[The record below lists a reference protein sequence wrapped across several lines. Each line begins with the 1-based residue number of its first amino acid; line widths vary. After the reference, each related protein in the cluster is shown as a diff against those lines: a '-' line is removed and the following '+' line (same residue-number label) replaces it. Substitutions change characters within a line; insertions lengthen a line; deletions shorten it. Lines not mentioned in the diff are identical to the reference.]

1 LFPKILFQPIDAIHS
16 MAVPL
21 SMTDSS
27 LNISIQD
34 VTKTYGDF
42 YALKNVSLEVTSG
55 EFLTLLGPS
64 GSGKTTLLM
73 VLAGFTSP
81 DYGSVKFGDEE
92 VILKPPHLR
101 GIGMVFQ
108 NYALFPHMNV
118 AENVGYH
125 QKLRGV
131 SKEDT
136 RKSVDEALAT
146 VKLDGLGHRRVDELS
161 GGQRQ
166 RVALARAIVFKPKI
180 LLMDEPLSALDKK
193 LREEMQIE
201 LRQLHDSLNMTT
213 VYVTHDQKEALTMS
227 DRIAVINDG
236 QLMQLGTPNQ
246 IYQSPNNAFIADFI
260 GESSLLPATVK
271 NGVASIGSSKL
282 QVASKLEKDGDFLL
296 VIRPEKLFIA
306 GTKARDTNHFQ
317 GVVEDSI
324 FQGESQLMVIKLDP
338 KTYGDQSLR
347 MRLPN
352 SSVAQDELPGIG
364 EKITVGL
371 KVVDSYFVEQADVGA

>member
-1 LFPKILFQPIDAIHS
+1 
-16 MAVPL
+16 
-21 SMTDSS
+21 MTDNS
-27 LNISIQD
+27 LNISIHD

-118 AENVGYH
+118 AENVGYP

-131 SKEDT
+131 TKEDT
-136 RKSVDEALAT
+136 RKSVEEALAT

-306 GTKARDTNHFQ
+306 GTKARDSNHFQ

-352 SSVAQDELPGIG
+352 SSVAQDELPDIG

>member
-1 LFPKILFQPIDAIHS
+1 MQSNA
-16 MAVPL
+16 
-21 SMTDSS
+21 
-27 LNISIQD
+27 LNISINSI
-34 VTKTYGDF
+34 TKTYGDF
-42 YALKNVSLEVTSG
+42 HALNDVNLEVNSG

-73 VLAGFTSP
+73 VLAGFTRP
-81 DYGSVKFGDEE
+81 DYGSVKFGEEE

-101 GIGMVFQ
+101 EIGMVFQ

-118 AENVGYH
+118 EDNIGYP

-131 SKEDT
+131 SKSET
-136 RKSVDEALAT
+136 KLNVDEALSI
-146 VKLDGLGHRRVDELS
+146 VKLDGLGKRRVGELS
-161 GGQRQ
+161 GGQKQ

-201 LRQLHDSLNMTT
+201 LRQLHDSLNITT

-236 QLMQLGTPNQ
+236 QLMQLDTPNE
-246 IYQSPNNAFIADFI
+246 IYKRPNNAFIADFI
-260 GESSLLPATVK
+260 GESSLLSVK
-271 NGVASIGSSKL
+271 VQGGAAYLGASEICTN
-282 QVASKLEKDGDFLL
+282 QTPDRDGDYLL
-296 VIRPEKLFIA
+296 MVRPEKLFLA
-306 GTKARDTNHFQ
+306 ERTEKDTNFFD
-317 GVVEDSI
+317 GLVEESI

-338 KTYGDQSLR
+338 EIYGGQELR

-352 SSVAQDELPGIG
+352 GSETMQSLPKTG
-364 EKITVGL
+364 EKISVGL
-371 KVVDSYFVEQADVGA
+371 RFADSFLVD

>member
-1 LFPKILFQPIDAIHS
+1 MQSNA
-16 MAVPL
+16 
-21 SMTDSS
+21 
-27 LNISIQD
+27 LNISINSI
-34 VTKTYGDF
+34 TKTYGDF
-42 YALKNVSLEVTSG
+42 HALNDVNLEVNSG

-73 VLAGFTSP
+73 VLAGFTRP
-81 DYGSVKFGDEE
+81 DYGSVKFGEEE

-101 GIGMVFQ
+101 EIGMVFQ

-118 AENVGYH
+118 EDNIGYP

-131 SKEDT
+131 SKSET
-136 RKSVDEALAT
+136 KLSVDEALSI
-146 VKLDGLGHRRVDELS
+146 VKLDGLGKRRVGELS
-161 GGQRQ
+161 GGQKQ

-201 LRQLHDSLNMTT
+201 LRQLHDSLNITT

-236 QLMQLGTPNQ
+236 QLMQLDTPNE
-246 IYQSPNNAFIADFI
+246 IYQRPNNAFIADFI
-260 GESSLLPATVK
+260 GESSLLSVK
-271 NGVASIGSSKL
+271 VQGGAAYLGASDICAN
-282 QVASKLEKDGDFLL
+282 QTPDRDGDYLL
-296 VIRPEKLFIA
+296 MVRPEKLFLA
-306 GTKARDTNHFQ
+306 ERTEKDTNFFD
-317 GVVEDSI
+317 GLVEESI

-338 KTYGDQSLR
+338 EIYGGQELR

-352 SSVAQDELPGIG
+352 GSETMQSLPKTG
-364 EKITVGL
+364 EKISVGL
-371 KVVDSYFVEQADVGA
+371 RYADSFLVD

>member
-1 LFPKILFQPIDAIHS
+1 MQSNA
-16 MAVPL
+16 
-21 SMTDSS
+21 
-27 LNISIQD
+27 LNISIKSI
-34 VTKTYGDF
+34 TKTYGYF
-42 YALKNVSLEVTSG
+42 HALNDVNLEVNSG

-73 VLAGFTSP
+73 VLAGFTRP
-81 DYGSVKFGDEE
+81 DYGSVKFGEEE

-101 GIGMVFQ
+101 EIGMVFQ

-118 AENVGYH
+118 EDNIGYP

-131 SKEDT
+131 SKSET
-136 RKSVDEALAT
+136 KHSVDEALSI
-146 VKLDGLGHRRVDELS
+146 VKLDGLGKRRVGELS
-161 GGQRQ
+161 GGQKQ

-201 LRQLHDSLNMTT
+201 LRQLHDSLNITT

-236 QLMQLGTPNQ
+236 QLMQLDTPNE
-246 IYQSPNNAFIADFI
+246 IYKRPNNAFIADFI
-260 GESSLLPATVK
+260 GESSLLSVK
-271 NGVASIGSSKL
+271 VQGGAAYLGASEICAN
-282 QVASKLEKDGDFLL
+282 QTPDRDGDYLL
-296 VIRPEKLFIA
+296 MVRPEKLFLA
-306 GTKARDTNHFQ
+306 ERTEKDTNFFD
-317 GVVEDSI
+317 GLVEESI

-338 KTYGDQSLR
+338 EIYGGQELR

-352 SSVAQDELPGIG
+352 GSETMQSLPKTG
-364 EKITVGL
+364 EKISVGL
-371 KVVDSYFVEQADVGA
+371 RFADSFLVD

>member
-1 LFPKILFQPIDAIHS
+1 MQSNA
-16 MAVPL
+16 
-21 SMTDSS
+21 
-27 LNISIQD
+27 LNISIKSI
-34 VTKTYGDF
+34 TKTYGDF
-42 YALKNVSLEVTSG
+42 HALNDVNLEVNSG

-73 VLAGFTSP
+73 VLAGFTRP
-81 DYGSVKFGDEE
+81 DYGSVKFGEEE

-101 GIGMVFQ
+101 EIGMVFQ

-118 AENVGYH
+118 EDNIGYP

-131 SKEDT
+131 SKSET
-136 RKSVDEALAT
+136 KLSVDEALSI
-146 VKLDGLGHRRVDELS
+146 VKLDGLGKRRVGELS
-161 GGQRQ
+161 GGQKQ

-201 LRQLHDSLNMTT
+201 LRQLHDSLNITT

-236 QLMQLGTPNQ
+236 QLMQLDTPNE
-246 IYQSPNNAFIADFI
+246 IYKRPNNAFIADFI
-260 GESSLLPATVK
+260 GESSLLSVK
-271 NGVASIGSSKL
+271 VQGGAAYLGASEISVN
-282 QVASKLEKDGDFLL
+282 QPPERDGDYLL
-296 VIRPEKLFIA
+296 MVRPEKLFLA
-306 GTKARDTNHFQ
+306 ERTEKDTNFFD
-317 GVVEDSI
+317 GLVEESI

-338 KTYGDQSLR
+338 EIYGGQELR

-352 SSVAQDELPGIG
+352 GSETMQSLPKTG
-364 EKITVGL
+364 EKISVGL
-371 KVVDSYFVEQADVGA
+371 RFADSFLVD

>member
-1 LFPKILFQPIDAIHS
+1 MQSNA
-16 MAVPL
+16 
-21 SMTDSS
+21 
-27 LNISIQD
+27 LNISIKS

-42 YALKNVSLEVTSG
+42 HALNDVNLEVNSG

-73 VLAGFTSP
+73 VLAGFTRP
-81 DYGSVKFGDEE
+81 DYGSVKFGEEE

-101 GIGMVFQ
+101 EIGMVFQ

-118 AENVGYH
+118 EDNIGYP

-131 SKEDT
+131 SKSET
-136 RKSVDEALAT
+136 KLSVDEALRI
-146 VKLDGLGHRRVDELS
+146 VKLVGLGKRRVSELS
-161 GGQRQ
+161 GGQKQ

-201 LRQLHDSLNMTT
+201 LRQLHDSLNITT

-236 QLMQLGTPNQ
+236 QLMQLDTPNE
-246 IYQSPNNAFIADFI
+246 IYKRPNNAFIADFI
-260 GESSLLPATVK
+260 GESSLLSVK
-271 NGVASIGSSKL
+271 VQGGAAYLGASEICAN
-282 QVASKLEKDGDFLL
+282 QTPDRDGDYLL
-296 VIRPEKLFIA
+296 MVRPEKLFLA
-306 GTKARDTNHFQ
+306 ERTEKDTNFFD
-317 GVVEDSI
+317 GLVEESI

-338 KTYGDQSLR
+338 EIYGGQELR

-352 SSVAQDELPGIG
+352 GSETMQSIPKTG
-364 EKITVGL
+364 EKISVGL
-371 KVVDSYFVEQADVGA
+371 RFADSFLVD

>member
-1 LFPKILFQPIDAIHS
+1 
-16 MAVPL
+16 
-21 SMTDSS
+21 MTDSS
-27 LNISIQD
+27 LNISIKD

-42 YALKNVSLEVTSG
+42 YALKDVSLEVLSG

-81 DYGSVKFGDEE
+81 DYGSVRFGGEE
-92 VILKPPHLR
+92 VVLKPPHLR

-118 AENVGYH
+118 AENVGYP

-131 SKEDT
+131 SKEET
-136 RKSVDEALAT
+136 RKSVENALAT
-146 VKLDGLGHRRVDELS
+146 VKLHGLGHRRVDELS
-161 GGQRQ
+161 GGQKQ
-166 RVALARAIVFKPKI
+166 RVALARAIVFQPKI

-236 QLMQLGTPNQ
+236 RLMQLGTPNE
-246 IYQSPNNAFIADFI
+246 IYRRPENAFTADFI
-260 GESSLLPATVK
+260 GESSLLPAKVK
-271 NGVASIGSSKL
+271 NGIATIGSKKL
-282 QVASKLEKDGDFLL
+282 KGAQKLKEDGDFML
-296 VIRPEKLFIA
+296 VVRPEKLFIA
-306 GTKARDTNHFQ
+306 NKKARDANHFE
-317 GVVEDSI
+317 GLVEDSI

-338 KTYGDQSLR
+338 ENYGERSLR
-347 MRLPN
+347 LRIPNGSTSLGKLPDIN
-352 SSVAQDELPGIG
+352 
-364 EKITVGL
+364 EKIILGL
-371 KVVDSYFVEQADVGA
+371 KITDSYFVEAANGRD

>member
-1 LFPKILFQPIDAIHS
+1 MQSNA
-16 MAVPL
+16 
-21 SMTDSS
+21 
-27 LNISIQD
+27 LNISIKS

-42 YALKNVSLEVTSG
+42 HALNDVNLEVNSG

-73 VLAGFTSP
+73 VLAGFTRP
-81 DYGSVKFGDEE
+81 DYGSVKFGEEE

-101 GIGMVFQ
+101 EIGMVFQ

-118 AENVGYH
+118 EDNIGYP

-131 SKEDT
+131 SKSET
-136 RKSVDEALAT
+136 KLNVDEALSI
-146 VKLDGLGHRRVDELS
+146 VKLDGLGKRRVGELS
-161 GGQRQ
+161 GGQKQ

-201 LRQLHDSLNMTT
+201 LRQLHDSLNITT
-213 VYVTHDQKEALTMS
+213 LYVTHDQKEALTMS

-236 QLMQLGTPNQ
+236 QLMQLDTPNE
-246 IYQSPNNAFIADFI
+246 IYKRPNNAFIADFI
-260 GESSLLPATVK
+260 GESSLLSVK
-271 NGVASIGSSKL
+271 VQGGAAYLGASEICAN
-282 QVASKLEKDGDFLL
+282 QTPDRDGDYLL
-296 VIRPEKLFIA
+296 MVRPEKLFLA
-306 GTKARDTNHFQ
+306 ERTEKDTNFFD
-317 GVVEDSI
+317 GLVEESI

-338 KTYGDQSLR
+338 EIYGGQELR

-352 SSVAQDELPGIG
+352 GSETMQSLPKTG
-364 EKITVGL
+364 EKISVGL
-371 KVVDSYFVEQADVGA
+371 RFADSFLVD

>member
-1 LFPKILFQPIDAIHS
+1 MQSNA
-16 MAVPL
+16 
-21 SMTDSS
+21 
-27 LNISIQD
+27 LNISIKS

-42 YALKNVSLEVTSG
+42 HALNDVNLEVNSG

-73 VLAGFTSP
+73 VLAGFTRP
-81 DYGSVKFGDEE
+81 DYGSVKFGEEE

-101 GIGMVFQ
+101 EIGMVFQ

-118 AENVGYH
+118 EDNIGYP

-131 SKEDT
+131 SKSET
-136 RKSVDEALAT
+136 KLSVDEALSI
-146 VKLDGLGHRRVDELS
+146 VKLDGLGKRRVGELS
-161 GGQRQ
+161 GGQKQ

-201 LRQLHDSLNMTT
+201 LRQLHDSLNITT

-236 QLMQLGTPNQ
+236 QLMQLDTPNE
-246 IYQSPNNAFIADFI
+246 IYKRPNNAFIADFI
-260 GESSLLPATVK
+260 GESSLLSVK
-271 NGVASIGSSKL
+271 VQGGAAYLGASEICAN
-282 QVASKLEKDGDFLL
+282 QTPDRDGDYLL
-296 VIRPEKLFIA
+296 MVRPEKLFLA
-306 GTKARDTNHFQ
+306 EKTEKDTNFFD
-317 GVVEDSI
+317 GLVEESI

-338 KTYGDQSLR
+338 EIYGGQELR

-352 SSVAQDELPGIG
+352 GSETMQSLPKTG
-364 EKITVGL
+364 EKISVGL
-371 KVVDSYFVEQADVGA
+371 RFADSFLVD